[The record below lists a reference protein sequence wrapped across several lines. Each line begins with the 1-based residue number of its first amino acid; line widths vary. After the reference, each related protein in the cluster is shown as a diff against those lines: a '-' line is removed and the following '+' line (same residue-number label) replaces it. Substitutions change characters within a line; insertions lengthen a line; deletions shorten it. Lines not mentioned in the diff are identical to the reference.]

1 MRDLEKIARRHIE
14 EENRK
19 KRVVIVTGTPAAGK
33 TTVAKKIARKI
44 KAEYID
50 VNKLIK
56 KHKLSVGYDRKR
68 KSSIIDVDRLNGVL
82 RNLIIN
88 AKKDL
93 VIDSH
98 LSHHLD
104 KRLVDICIVAKC
116 DIDVLKKRLEKRGYH
131 KSKVRENLDV
141 EIFDVCLMEAL
152 ALGHKVDVVDT
163 SKGLRGWEL
172 KEKKR

>member
-1 MRDLEKIARRHIE
+1 MRDLEKLVRRNIE

-19 KRVVIVTGTPAAGK
+19 RHVVIVTGSVGAGK
-33 TTVAKKIARKI
+33 TTIARKIARKI
-44 KAEYID
+44 KAKYID

-56 KHKLSVGYDRKR
+56 KHKLSTGYDRKR
-68 KSSIIDVDRLNGVL
+68 KSSIIDVDRLNNVL

-116 DIDVLKKRLEKRGYH
+116 DIDVLKKRLEARGYH

-141 EIFDVCLMEAL
+141 EIFDVCLIEAL

-163 SKGLRGWEL
+163 SKGLRGWEF